1 MICRTHLLGDQYFPF
16 YIPTL
21 FILDLE
27 WWLFACAIF
36 FILLALGRN
45 FDSFNSV
52 LFHYLPMYNKFRTV
66 EMALVIPGLI
76 FPLIAVWGL
85 KEVFSEHVDN
95 VGLKKGLIYAL
106 VLTGGL
112 CLVLWVMPSLFLDF
126 HSSYDAQ
133 YQLPDWYYSALL
145 LDRASLASADALRSF
160 IFILLGASLLFWF
173 YTSKN
178 RLKISSIIV
187 IGLALLM
194 LVDLWGVDRR
204 YLNDSNFITK
214 NQSKEVHKM
223 TAADTEI
230 MKDKDASY
238 RVLNL
243 NNPFN
248 ETNTSYYHK
257 SIGGYH
263 AAKLRRYQELIDFR
277 LVREISLLIGSLQKA
292 QSVDDLYRIFAQCPS
307 LNMLNTRYIIY
318 NPEQPPLKNPFAF
331 GNAWFVDS
339 VQFVD
344 NADEE
349 ITALDTLNPLKE
361 AVVDKCFQQELEG
374 FVPQVDSTATIV
386 LAEYRPNR
394 LVYKSEAEKE
404 QLAVFSEIYYQP
416 GWIATID
423 GKEVPH
429 FRVDWTLRGLLVPAG
444 EHEIVFEFKPEGY
457 ITASYVASYSSL
469 FILLLLLVAIGYS
482 VKKTISESKKE

>member
-1 MICRTHLLGDQYFPF
+1 MFVIRTPMK
-16 YIPTL
+16 
-21 FILDLE
+21 
-27 WWLFACAIF
+27 WWLFACAVF

-85 KEVFSEHVDN
+85 KEVFSEQVDN
-95 VGLKKGLIYAL
+95 ERLKKGLIYAL
-106 VLTGGL
+106 ALTGGL

-133 YQLPDWYYSALL
+133 YQLPDWYYNALL
-145 LDRASLASADALRSF
+145 LDRASLASTDALRSL
-160 IFILLGASLLFWF
+160 IFILLAASLLFWF
-173 YTSKN
+173 YISKN
-178 RLKISSIIV
+178 RQKISSIVV
-187 IGLALLM
+187 IGLSVLM

-223 TAADTEI
+223 TVADTEI
-230 MKDKDASY
+230 LKDKDASY

-263 AAKLRRYQELIDFR
+263 AAKLRRYQELTDFR

-339 VQFVD
+339 IKFVE

-361 AVVDKCFQQELEG
+361 AVVDKRFEKELDG
-374 FVPQVDSTATIV
+374 FVPQTDSTATIV

-394 LVYKSEAEKE
+394 LTYKSNSEKE
-404 QLAVFSEIYYQP
+404 QLAVFSEVYYQP

-429 FRVDWTLRGLLVPAG
+429 FRVDWTLRGLLIPAG
-444 EHEIVFEFKPEGY
+444 EHDIVFEFKPEGY
-457 ITASYVASYSSL
+457 ITASYIASYSSL
-469 FILLLLLVAIGYS
+469 FILLLLFVAIGYS
-482 VKKTISESKKE
+482 VKKIIVESKKV